1 MIYLD
6 NITILLCFQRKDDV
20 KEDCSDAI
28 VPVDSQH
35 VCGELPAAE
44 VLDTGVVVRVSLPG
58 VYPGCGCSQVRGE
71 VSVQS

>member
-1 MIYLD
+1 MIYLG

-28 VPVDSQH
+28 VPVDSHH

-44 VLDTGVVVRVSLPG
+44 VPDPGAVVRVSLPG
-58 VYPGCGCSQVRGE
+58 VYPRCGCSHLR
-71 VSVQS
+71 S

>member
-20 KEDCSDAI
+20 KEDCSLAI

-35 VCGELPAAE
+35 VRGELPAAQ
-44 VLDTGVVVRVSLPG
+44 VLDPGVVVRVSLPG
-58 VYPGCGCSQVRGE
+58 VYPRCGCSHLRSE
-71 VSVQS
+71 DSVQS